1 MVRLLFLSVENLA
14 NKRISRTVELL
25 SKVLTF
31 GKTQINLVFLS
42 LNRTFATQKTQK
54 IMIYKYCGHSGVQ
67 LPVLSL
73 GLWHNFG
80 SVDDFS
86 VATQMVVRAFDAGIC
101 HFDLANNYGPVPGSA
116 ETNFGRILKNELASH
131 RDEMFISSKAG
142 HDMWQGVYGTGSSR
156 KNLMASCDQSLRR
169 TGLEYFDVFY
179 SHRYDGV
186 TPVEETMGALIDLV
200 RQGKALYVGISKYPP
215 ELQQR
220 CYDILKE
227 AHVPC
232 LLSQYR
238 CSMFDP
244 KAKMGNFQI
253 AADNGSGIIC
263 FSPLA
268 QGLLTG
274 KYNNGIPE
282 GSRAARSTGFL
293 QQSQVTPARVE
304 AVKKLA
310 VIAEERGQSIAQMA
324 LAWVLS
330 DERVTSCI
338 IGTSSVAQLENNLA
352 TVDNL
357 SFSEEELKK
366 IDTIIRQKEL
376 WF

>member
-1 MVRLLFLSVENLA
+1 
-14 NKRISRTVELL
+14 
-25 SKVLTF
+25 
-31 GKTQINLVFLS
+31 
-42 LNRTFATQKTQK
+42 
-54 IMIYKYCGHSGVQ
+54 MIYKYCGHSGIQ

-86 VATQMVVRAFDAGIC
+86 VATQMVVKAFEAGIC

-116 ETNFGRILKNELASH
+116 EENFGRILKNQLASH

-142 HDMWQGVYGTGSSR
+142 HDMWPGVYGTGSSR
-156 KNLMASCDQSLRR
+156 KNLIASCDQSLKR
-169 TGLEYFDVFY
+169 TGLEYFDIFY

-186 TPVEETMGALIDLV
+186 TPIEETMQALIDLV

-244 KAKMGNFQI
+244 KAKNNNFQI

-282 GSRAARSTGFL
+282 SSRAARSTGFL
-293 QQSQVTPARVE
+293 QLSQVTEERVE

-310 VIAEERGQSIAQMA
+310 VIAEERKQSIAQMA
-324 LAWVLS
+324 LAWVLA
-330 DERVTSCI
+330 DKRVTSCI

-352 TVDNL
+352 TLDNL
-357 SFSEEELKK
+357 SFSEEELER
-366 IDTIIRQKEL
+366 IDSIINNPNL
-376 WF
+376 YF

>member
-1 MVRLLFLSVENLA
+1 M
-14 NKRISRTVELL
+14 
-25 SKVLTF
+25 
-31 GKTQINLVFLS
+31 Q
-42 LNRTFATQKTQK
+42 
-54 IMIYKYCGHSGVQ
+54 YKYCGHSGVQ

-86 VATQMVVRAFDAGIC
+86 TATQMVVKAFDAGIC

-116 ETNFGRILKNELASH
+116 ETNFGRILKDNLASH

-142 HDMWQGVYGTGSSR
+142 HEMWPGVYGDGSSR
-156 KNLMASCDQSLRR
+156 KNIIASCDQSLRR
-169 TGLEYFDVFY
+169 MGLDYVDIFY

-186 TPVEETMGALIDLV
+186 TPIEETMQALIDLV

-215 ELQQR
+215 HLQQQ
-220 CYDILKE
+220 CYDILRE

-244 KAKMGNFQI
+244 KAQRENFQI

-274 KYNNGIPE
+274 KYDNGIPSD
-282 GSRAARSTGFL
+282 SRAAKSTGFL
-293 QQSQVTPARVE
+293 QQSQVTPERVE
-304 AVKKLA
+304 AARQLGA
-310 VIAEERGQSIAQMA
+310 IAKQRGQSLAQMA
-324 LAWVLS
+324 LAWVLN

-338 IGTSSVAQLENNLA
+338 IGTSSVTQLDNNLTTLNNLTFSDDEVTA
-352 TVDNL
+352 IKNIIDNP
-357 SFSEEELKK
+357 
-366 IDTIIRQKEL
+366 EL

>member
-1 MVRLLFLSVENLA
+1 
-14 NKRISRTVELL
+14 
-25 SKVLTF
+25 
-31 GKTQINLVFLS
+31 
-42 LNRTFATQKTQK
+42 
-54 IMIYKYCGHSGVQ
+54 MIYKYCGHSGIQ

-86 VATQMVVRAFDAGIC
+86 VVTQMVVKAFEAGIC

-116 ETNFGRILKNELASH
+116 EENFGRILKNQLASH

-142 HDMWQGVYGTGSSR
+142 HDMWPGVYGTGSSR
-156 KNLMASCDQSLRR
+156 KNLIASCDQSLKR
-169 TGLEYFDVFY
+169 TGLEYFDIFY

-186 TPVEETMGALIDLV
+186 TPIEETMQALIDLV

-244 KAKMGNFQI
+244 KAKNNNFQI

-293 QQSQVTPARVE
+293 QLSQVTEERVE

-310 VIAEERGQSIAQMA
+310 VIAEERKQSIAQMA
-324 LAWVLS
+324 LAWVLA
-330 DERVTSCI
+330 DKRVTSCI

-352 TVDNL
+352 TLDNP
-357 SFSEEELKK
+357 SFSEEELER
-366 IDTIIRQKEL
+366 IDSIINNPNL
-376 WF
+376 YF

>member
-1 MVRLLFLSVENLA
+1 
-14 NKRISRTVELL
+14 
-25 SKVLTF
+25 
-31 GKTQINLVFLS
+31 
-42 LNRTFATQKTQK
+42 
-54 IMIYKYCGHSGVQ
+54 MIYKYCGHSGIQ

-86 VATQMVVRAFDAGIC
+86 VATQMVVQAFEAGIC

-116 ETNFGRILKNELASH
+116 ETNFGRILKNQLASH

-142 HDMWQGVYGTGSSR
+142 HDMWPGVYGGNSSR
-156 KNLMASCDQSLRR
+156 KNLIASCDQSLKR
-169 TGLEYFDVFY
+169 TGLEYFDIFY

-186 TPVEETMGALIDLV
+186 TPIEETMQALIDLV

-215 ELQQR
+215 ELQQQ

-244 KAKMGNFQI
+244 KAKQNNFQI
-253 AADNGSGIIC
+253 ATDNGSGIIC

-274 KYNNGIPE
+274 KYDNGIPE
-282 GSRAARSTGFL
+282 DSRAAKSTGFL
-293 QQSQVTPARVE
+293 QQSQVTPERVE
-304 AVKKLA
+304 AVKQLA
-310 VIAEERGQSIAQMA
+310 LIAKERGQSIAQMA
-324 LAWVLS
+324 LAWVLA
-330 DERVTSCI
+330 DKRVTSCI
-338 IGTSSVAQLENNLA
+338 IGTSSVAQLENNLE
-352 TVDNL
+352 TLNNL
-357 SFSEEELKK
+357 TFSNDEIER
-366 IDTIIRQKEL
+366 INHIINSSIL
-376 WF
+376 HF

>member
-1 MVRLLFLSVENLA
+1 M
-14 NKRISRTVELL
+14 
-25 SKVLTF
+25 
-31 GKTQINLVFLS
+31 
-42 LNRTFATQKTQK
+42 
-54 IMIYKYCGHSGVQ
+54 
-67 LPVLSL
+67 PVLSL

-86 VATQMVVRAFDAGIC
+86 VATQMVVQAFEAGIC

-116 ETNFGRILKNELASH
+116 ETNFGRILKNQLASH

-142 HDMWQGVYGTGSSR
+142 HDMWPGVYGGNSSR
-156 KNLMASCDQSLRR
+156 KNLIASCDQSLKR
-169 TGLEYFDVFY
+169 TGLEYFDIFY

-186 TPVEETMGALIDLV
+186 TPIEETMQALIDLV

-215 ELQQR
+215 ELQQQ

-244 KAKMGNFQI
+244 KAKQNNFQI
-253 AADNGSGIIC
+253 ATDNGSGIIC

-274 KYNNGIPE
+274 KYDNGIPE
-282 GSRAARSTGFL
+282 DSRAAEPSNPR
-293 QQSQVTPARVE
+293 ARRGGE
-304 AVKKLA
+304 AA
-310 VIAEERGQSIAQMA
+310 RPY
-324 LAWVLS
+324 
-330 DERVTSCI
+330 R
-338 IGTSSVAQLENNLA
+338 
-352 TVDNL
+352 
-357 SFSEEELKK
+357 
-366 IDTIIRQKEL
+366 
-376 WF
+376 